1 MGKPV
6 PRREGHTPTA
16 MEEKTMTLRE
26 VITAAFDFQFAFAEE
41 SDRAAAVLA
50 HARFE
55 VWLKDTI
62 KRRFVEIDGDF
73 EKKHHIFHPIQF
85 FLSKI
90 KIGLALGLYDQKPFE
105 GLLTVNEIRNRFAH
119 NHEMIDFSDQKIAD
133 LCRKKTTHHTNKCVP
148 VFFWHIQPHRLD
160 HLPVTPL
167 FHEMQLCRRNCPPTV
182 KIGQAP
188 PRTPSRPVEMPS

>member
-1 MGKPV
+1 MENLYEKLD
-6 PRREGHTPTA
+6 EGHTPTA

-26 VITAAFDFQFAFAEE
+26 VITAGYDFQFAFAEE

-90 KIGLALGLYDQKPFE
+90 KIGLALGLYDQKTFE
-105 GLLTVNEIRNRFAH
+105 GLFTVNEIRNRFAH
-119 NHEMIDFSDQKIAD
+119 HHEIIDFSDQKIAD
-133 LCRKKTTHHTNKCVP
+133 LCRKLDTKKPFDASDFRAKYTTYLNEVRDGVEH
-148 VFFWHIQPHRLD
+148 D
-160 HLPVTPL
+160 L
-167 FHEMQLCRRNCPPTV
+167 FP
-182 KIGQAP
+182 
-188 PRTPSRPVEMPS
+188 